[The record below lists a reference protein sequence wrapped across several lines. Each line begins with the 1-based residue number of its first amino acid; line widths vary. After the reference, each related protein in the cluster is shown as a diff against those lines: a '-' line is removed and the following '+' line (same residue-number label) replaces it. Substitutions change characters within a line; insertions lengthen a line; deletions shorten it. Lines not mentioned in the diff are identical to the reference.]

1 MKLPARITI
10 ASLIPLAI
18 VASLTACTQVPGY
31 DGGTGSDYA
40 TPSCSTLQAAV
51 VNYAR
56 SGTGDI
62 DSTLQALADNCSD
75 EYEIAVDYV
84 SHARDSEFRIESCD
98 ELLDYGVRSES
109 VALLEEDGWCTYG
122 GGELAAAAPEWPEGG
137 LGWDSAAAHAGAV
150 RRVCGPLISARETT
164 DGTFLNVGRDYP
176 SADRFT
182 FIF

>member
-1 MKLPARITI
+1 MKLPARISV
-10 ASLIPLAI
+10 ASLISLTL
-18 VASLTACTQVPGY
+18 VASLPACARVSSSNS
-31 DGGTGSDYA
+31 GTGSGYT
-40 TPSCSTLQAAV
+40 TPSCSQLQSAA

-75 EYEIAVDYV
+75 EYEVAVDYV

-98 ELLDYGVRSES
+98 ELLGYGVRSEA
-109 VALLEEDGWCTYG
+109 VALLEEDGWCTSG
-122 GGELAAAAPEWPEGG
+122 GSELTATAPEWPEGG

-182 FIF
+182 GP

>member
-1 MKLPARITI
+1 MQRLDAERVLAGGERALVTV
-10 ASLIPLAI
+10 SRSRSRAI

-40 TPSCSTLQAAV
+40 IPSCSTLQAAV
-51 VNYAR
+51 ANYAR

-62 DSTLQALADNCSD
+62 DSALQALADNCSD

-98 ELLDYGVRSES
+98 EMLDYGVRSES

-122 GGELAAAAPEWPEGG
+122 
-137 LGWDSAAAHAGAV
+137 AV
-150 RRVCGPLISARETT
+150 NSPQPPRSGPKVGS
-164 DGTFLNVGRDYP
+164 DGTAQRRTQGR
-176 SADRFT
+176 
-182 FIF
+182 